1 MKDPIAGIL
10 GMLETGTPEQ
20 KVAAIQVLAWLK
32 PKEDRVVKALGNITI
47 EGEGFFKPYAIE
59 ALGMIGNNASLS
71 ALVPIL
77 HQEGPI
83 RNHVIRALSKA
94 GERAEK
100 VLDAEYEK
108 ADETT
113 QGAILEILAQS
124 HGTIAI
130 KRLLEVLKHPPN
142 SFMAET
148 VVGDLKRVLGEL
160 TEEKE
165 KDVFRKTFA
174 EALKKIPKSASP
186 NFHRH
191 LVELL
196 AEIPS
201 QNLRTLFISN
211 ISPTKAPE
219 IRRAALRGLADL
231 ELTPKQQDQVF
242 NFLKEEDF
250 LNVVGPSLEILKDF
264 QPNGSSHA
272 GVLGKLLNHPHV
284 DVRLFAIRQM
294 GHYKT
299 QASAK
304 QLLPFLQ
311 VEDPKVR
318 AEVSQSLGNN
328 PEAIP
333 GLLKILFQGRDLEEA
348 SRPLQALTLA
358 SRGLSRA
365 QLKKV
370 LSRFVQLVEA
380 GDPVQDYYRKILQE
394 SDANIVAPLLSNEA
408 HKLKQARKHILALQV
423 LMTIPA
429 REGRIPDDIRY
440 EIAMNT
446 LLAREEHPEFTEG
459 DPVMGHLSK
468 LLDSGFGII
477 PKLKKEKALQGKDA
491 LYLGTRLVEGLPS
504 QRELGRQILE
514 WLIETDGE
522 SKEAIQAT
530 QRLKIEGLAG

>member
-32 PKEDRVVKALGNITI
+32 PKEDRVVRALKSITI
-47 EGEGFFKPYAIE
+47 EGEGFIKPYAIE

-108 ADETT
+108 VDDTT
-113 QGAILEILAQS
+113 KAAILEILAQS
-124 HGTIAI
+124 HGTVAI

-148 VVGDLKRVLGEL
+148 VVDYLKRVLEDL
-160 TEEKE
+160 SEEKE
-165 KDVFRKTFA
+165 KDVFRKTFSQA
-174 EALKKIPKSASP
+174 MKKVPKNASP
-186 NFHRH
+186 DYPRH
-191 LVELL
+191 LLELL

-201 QNLRTLFISN
+201 QDQRSLFISKM
-211 ISPTKAPE
+211 TKAHPPE
-219 IRRAALRGLADL
+219 VRRAALRGLAPL
-231 ELTPKQQDQVF
+231 SLTPKQQDQVF
-242 NFLKEEDF
+242 NFLKEDDF
-250 LNVVGPSLEILKDF
+250 LNVVGPALEILKDF

-272 GVLGKLLNHPHV
+272 GLLGKLLTHPHV
-284 DVRLFAIRQM
+284 DVRLFAIRQL
-294 GHYKT
+294 GNFKT
-299 QASAK
+299 AASAK

-318 AEVSQSLGNN
+318 AQVSESLGGNR
-328 PEAIP
+328 EAIP
-333 GLLKILFQGRDLEEA
+333 GLLKILLQGRDLEEA
-348 SRPLQALTLA
+348 SRPLQALILA
-358 SRGLSRA
+358 AKLLNRV

-370 LSRFVQLVEA
+370 LTRFVQLLET
-380 GDPVQDYYRKILQE
+380 GDPVQDYYRRILQE
-394 SDANIVAPLLSNEA
+394 SDGTIVAPLLSNEA
-408 HKLKQARKHILALQV
+408 HKLKQARKHVLALQV

-429 REGRIPDDIRY
+429 RDGRIPDDIRY
-440 EIAMNT
+440 EIAINT
-446 LLAREEHPEFTEG
+446 LLAREEHPGFTEG
-459 DPVMGHLSK
+459 DPVMGHITK
-468 LLDSGFGII
+468 LLESGFGIMA
-477 PKLKKEKALQGKDA
+477 KLKKEKALQPKDA
-491 LYLGTRLVEGLPS
+491 LYIGTRLVEGLPA

-514 WLIETDGE
+514 RLIETDPE
-522 SKEAIQAT
+522 CKEAIQAS